1 MGFDEHGMVERV
13 RRGDNTAAVE
23 FIDLYYERIYAFLR
37 RLAGSDADAADLTQ
51 RVFTRVWQALP
62 NYAGRSSLGS
72 WLHGIAYHIYVDWV
86 RGNHRVESRPDEWW
100 ERRVS
105 PQLSPAEIATHN
117 DLRAK
122 VYASVDKLAPEVR
135 DTIHLHYYQELTLEE
150 TATAMGVAASTV
162 KYRLRQGI
170 SELEQKLNSTVH
182 SADSRTQSVM
192 I

>member
-13 RRGDNTAAVE
+13 RRGDNAAAVE
-23 FIDLYYERIYAFLR
+23 LIDLHYERIYAFLR
-37 RLAGSDADAADLTQ
+37 RLAGTDADAADLTQ
-51 RVFTRVWQALP
+51 RVFTRVWQSLP

-100 ERRVS
+100 DRRVS
-105 PQLSPAEIATHN
+105 PQLSPADIAMHN
-117 DLRAK
+117 DLREK

-135 DTIHLHYYQELTLEE
+135 DTIHLHYYLGLTLGE

-162 KYRLRQGI
+162 KYRLRQGV
-170 SELEQKLNSTVH
+170 SELEQKLNSAAPLPN
-182 SADSRTQSVM
+182 SQTQFTR

>member
-1 MGFDEHGMVERV
+1 MRVDEHQMVERA
-13 RRGDNTAAVE
+13 RRGENEAAVE
-23 FIDLYYERIYAFLR
+23 LIDLYYERIYAFLR

-51 RVFTRVWQALP
+51 RVFTRVWKALP
-62 NYAGRSSLGS
+62 NYAGRSSLNS
-72 WLHGIAYHIYVDWV
+72 WLHGIAYHVYVDWV
-86 RGNHRVESRPDEWW
+86 RGNHRLESRSDSWW
-100 ERRVS
+100 EGRVS
-105 PQLSPAEIATHN
+105 PQLSPADIAMHN
-117 DLRAK
+117 DLREK

-170 SELEQKLNSTVH
+170 SELEQKLNSTVL
-182 SADSRTQSVM
+182 SPNSRTQSVM

>member
-1 MGFDEHGMVERV
+1 MDFDERGMVERV
-13 RRGDNTAAVE
+13 RRGENAAAVE

-37 RLAGSDADAADLTQ
+37 RLAGTDADAADLTQ

-100 ERRVS
+100 EHRVS
-105 PQLSPAEIATHN
+105 PQLSPAEIAVHN

-135 DTIHLHYYQELTLEE
+135 DTIHLHYYQGLTLEE
-150 TATAMGVAASTV
+150 TATAMGISASTV
-162 KYRLRQGI
+162 KYRLRQGVG
-170 SELEQKLNSTVH
+170 ELEQKLNST
-182 SADSRTQSVM
+182 APLPNTRTQF
-192 I
+192 IRI